1 MVWIEKFVEVDSFG
15 IVRIKSVF
23 LFLKFC
29 LIIIWSLLIWI
40 DSKILCFLYFRVC
53 GCEVS
58 LIVMGFARKYDKR
71 VAWCTAL
78 KDIIVT
84 AYTKRSVKMVL
95 SKQWQF
101 LWMLYVSGRW
111 DSCGFLT
118 VLCCCPRLRFY
129 SFSLQRSGAIDLG
142 ACVAPAVKSL
152 CSWDKY
158 RDWYFLYW
166 NSSYIY
172 FRGAWYSL

>member
-15 IVRIKSVF
+15 IVRIKSAF

-53 GCEVS
+53 RCEVS

-78 KDIIVT
+78 KYIIVLLST
-84 AYTKRSVKMVL
+84 QKKRCQNGFVKTMA
-95 SKQWQF
+95 
-101 LWMLYVSGRW
+101 VSLDVICVRKVR
-111 DSCGFLT
+111 F
-118 VLCCCPRLRFY
+118 LRF
-129 SFSLQRSGAIDLG
+129 L
-142 ACVAPAVKSL
+142 
-152 CSWDKY
+152 
-158 RDWYFLYW
+158 
-166 NSSYIY
+166 NSSLLLPEAPLLQFFFTTFWCY
-172 FRGAWYSL
+172 RSWCMCCTCC